1 MPKKTK
7 IVHKLIFKSWL
18 LIPKLHSHYITNI
31 THMFYILYFIFYT
44 QSLMKTVAMYGHLT
58 SFTKATIAMDVTF
71 H

>member
-1 MPKKTK
+1 MVIDSKTTFTLYNQHNAH
-7 IVHKLIFKSWL
+7 V
-18 LIPKLHSHYITNI
+18 
-31 THMFYILYFIFYT
+31 LYFIFYT